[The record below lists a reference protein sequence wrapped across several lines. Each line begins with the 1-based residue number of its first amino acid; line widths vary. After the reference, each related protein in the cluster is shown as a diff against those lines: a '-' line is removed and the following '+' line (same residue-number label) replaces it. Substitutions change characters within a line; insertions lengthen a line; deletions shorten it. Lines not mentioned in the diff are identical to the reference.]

1 MSKKLETNFR
11 LEIDPKEI
19 KTRKR
24 HAPGVRIIKSDKDK
38 ERKHKKNLLEE
49 VDNHSEE

>member
-1 MSKKLETNFR
+1 MNKKATR
-11 LEIDPKEI
+11 KVPTTIDPNDI

-38 ERKHKKNLLEE
+38 ERKHKEDLLALIEE
-49 VDNHSEE
+49 